1 MAAITFYLLLLRIFT
16 FIWFAFAGTSIFHS
30 CVCVREKKKWAREKR
45 DLFRCFGQMPSV
57 RRQANHLH
65 TTSSC
70 SVTATE
76 THSYWSMDVT
86 AIPMYRTISIVESSN
101 FVANRARAWKRCFRE
116 NSMKSLIVVDRVHKH
131 PFFSSHLQF
140 TLCLCAKC
148 CCYCL
153 PSLRPDP
160 DCHTHQ
166 IIKRSSFCMF
176 RFILDEHK
184 IVWTIFVWAC
194 FENVAITDRRI
205 AVEHSMNRHGLC
217 DI

>member
-140 TLCLCAKC
+140 TLCVYAQNAVVIAFRLSALTLIVIHTKLSSAAHFVRFGLFWTSTKLFEQFLCERVLKT
-148 CCYCL
+148 L
-153 PSLRPDP
+153 P
-160 DCHTHQ
+160 
-166 IIKRSSFCMF
+166 
-176 RFILDEHK
+176 
-184 IVWTIFVWAC
+184 
-194 FENVAITDRRI
+194 
-205 AVEHSMNRHGLC
+205 
-217 DI
+217 